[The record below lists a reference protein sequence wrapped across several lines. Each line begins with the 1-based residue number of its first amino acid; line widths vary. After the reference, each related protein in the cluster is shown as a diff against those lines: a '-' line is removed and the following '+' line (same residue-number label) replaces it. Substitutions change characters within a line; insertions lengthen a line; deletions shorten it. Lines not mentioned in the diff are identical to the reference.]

1 MDGWLQPTW
10 RLSVYDMR
18 CTQIGR
24 HKINSI
30 YDILAKNLKAVA
42 DRYRSSS
49 VEGCC
54 TQTTVSCVSI
64 SFFLFLPVDYYGVA
78 QI

>member
-24 HKINSI
+24 HKKNSI
-30 YDILAKNLKAVA
+30 YDILAKNLKAVG

-49 VEGCC
+49 VEVCC
-54 TQTTVSCVSI
+54 T
-64 SFFLFLPVDYYGVA
+64 
-78 QI
+78 